1 LTSSPPQPSGS
12 PEQLS
17 RLRLSR
23 PAQLAVLVAAFA
35 LPTLVVKA
43 FGTGWGTAATV
54 GQIAFLATTLIIMLR
69 AA

>member
-1 LTSSPPQPSGS
+1 
-12 PEQLS
+12 
-17 RLRLSR
+17 
-23 PAQLAVLVAAFA
+23 

-54 GQIAFLATTLIIMLR
+54 GQIAFLATALIIMLR